1 MYIYSAIH
9 PTTKVVG
16 FLANLVRKKTTA
28 YLVLV
33 FVVAILLMSLWICLT
48 NIALPVWILYIGTF
62 ILYLATFAG
71 LLRGII
77 WTVEHFVK

>member
-1 MYIYSAIH
+1 M
-9 PTTKVVG
+9 
-16 FLANLVRKKTTA
+16 RKAAA

-33 FVVAILLMSLWICLT
+33 FAISILLMSLWICLKET
-48 NIALPVWILYIGTF
+48 ELPKFILYIGTG

-77 WTVEHFVK
+77 WTVEHFVRWIEKGEKEDEA

>member
-1 MYIYSAIH
+1 M
-9 PTTKVVG
+9 
-16 FLANLVRKKTTA
+16 NKKTKKTIA

-33 FVVAILLMSLWICLT
+33 FIISILLMTIWITLDIST
-48 NIALPVWILYIGTF
+48 LPLIFQYIGTG

-77 WTVEHFVK
+77 WTVEHFVKWINKPDEKDMA

>member
-1 MYIYSAIH
+1 M
-9 PTTKVVG
+9 
-16 FLANLVRKKTTA
+16 RKTIA

-33 FVVAILLMSLWICLT
+33 LVVSILLMSLWICLKDT
-48 NIALPVWILYIGTF
+48 QLPKILLYIGTG

-77 WTVEHFVK
+77 WTVEHFVRWIQEGEKKEDEA

>member
-1 MYIYSAIH
+1 MIS
-9 PTTKVVG
+9 K
-16 FLANLVRKKTTA
+16 RKTVA

-33 FVVAILLMSLWICLT
+33 IAISILLMSLWICLKGVE
-48 NIALPVWILYIGTF
+48 LPMFILYIGTG

-77 WTVEHFVK
+77 WTVEHFVKWIENENKEDEA

>member
-1 MYIYSAIH
+1 MTYKS
-9 PTTKVVG
+9 
-16 FLANLVRKKTTA
+16 RKTTA

-33 FVVAILLMSLWICLT
+33 AVISILLMSLWICLRVT
-48 NIALPVWILYIGTF
+48 AIPPFLLWIGTV

-77 WTVEHFVK
+77 WTIEHFVKWIEKENEEDEA

>member
-1 MYIYSAIH
+1 M
-9 PTTKVVG
+9 
-16 FLANLVRKKTTA
+16 RKAAA

-33 FVVAILLMSLWICLT
+33 FAIAILLMSLWICLKET
-48 NIALPVWILYIGTF
+48 ELPKFILYIGTG

-77 WTVEHFVK
+77 WTVEHFVRWIEKGEKEDEA

>member
-1 MYIYSAIH
+1 M
-9 PTTKVVG
+9 
-16 FLANLVRKKTTA
+16 RKAAA

-33 FVVAILLMSLWICLT
+33 FAISILLMSLWICLKET
-48 NIALPVWILYIGTF
+48 ELPKFILYIGTG

-77 WTVEHFVK
+77 WTVEHFVRWIERGEKEDEA

>member
-1 MYIYSAIH
+1 M
-9 PTTKVVG
+9 
-16 FLANLVRKKTTA
+16 RKAAA

-33 FVVAILLMSLWICLT
+33 FAISILLMSLWICLKET
-48 NIALPVWILYIGTF
+48 ELPKFILYIGTG

-77 WTVEHFVK
+77 WTVEHFVRWIEKGEKDDEA

>member
-1 MYIYSAIH
+1 MRKA
-9 PTTKVVG
+9 VG
-16 FLANLVRKKTTA
+16 

-33 FVVAILLMSLWICLT
+33 FVVSILLMSLWICLKNT
-48 NIALPVWILYIGTF
+48 ELPKFILYIGTG

-77 WTVEHFVK
+77 WTVEHFVRWIEKGEKEDEA

>member
-1 MYIYSAIH
+1 M
-9 PTTKVVG
+9 
-16 FLANLVRKKTTA
+16 NKKTKKTIA

-33 FVVAILLMSLWICLT
+33 FIISILLMTIWITLDISTLPLT
-48 NIALPVWILYIGTF
+48 FQYIGTG

-77 WTVEHFVK
+77 WTVEHFVKWINKPDEKDMA

>member
-1 MYIYSAIH
+1 M
-9 PTTKVVG
+9 
-16 FLANLVRKKTTA
+16 RKTVA

-33 FVVAILLMSLWICLT
+33 LVVSILLMSLWICLKDT
-48 NIALPVWILYIGTF
+48 VLPKFLLYIGTG

-77 WTVEHFVK
+77 WTVEHFVRWIQEGEKKEDEA